1 LKTRLAYKWD
11 FFISIFTSFAATVLS
26 LAFVWVLFG
35 RIPHLKGWSFD
46 EVLFIY
52 GFSLAPLGLFNV
64 LSLNLYQ
71 FSEAYLVE
79 GRFDRVLLRPLN
91 SLYQVLFEAFR
102 LESCQ
107 EVFTGLI
114 LMYYAA
120 RHLQHAF
127 TWTDLLWFPLMMLC
141 AALLYISIFVLFSSV
156 SFWFEDRI
164 GIVPPVYNM
173 IAFGRYPITIYNTFI
188 QFVLSWVIP
197 FAFASFYPASQFLH
211 RREFQSYFFLVP
223 IVTVT
228 VGVIAASLWHLG
240 VRHYNSTGS

>member
-1 LKTRLAYKWD
+1 
-11 FFISIFTSFAATVLS
+11 
-26 LAFVWVLFG
+26 
-35 RIPHLKGWSFD
+35 
-46 EVLFIY
+46 LFIY
-52 GFSLAPLGLFNV
+52 GFSLAPLGLFNI

-71 FSEAYLVE
+71 FSESYLVE

-102 LESCQ
+102 LESFQ

-114 LMYYAA
+114 LMYYAS

-127 TWTDLLWFPLMMLC
+127 TWADLLWFPLMMLC
-141 AALLYISIFVLFSSV
+141 AALLYISIFVLFTSV

-188 QFVLSWVIP
+188 QFMLSWVIP
-197 FAFASFYPASQFLH
+197 FAFASFYPASQFL
-211 RREFQSYFFLVP
+211 RRGEFQPYFYLAPV
-223 IVTVT
+223 VTIAVA
-228 VGVIAASLWHLG
+228 VIAASFWHLG